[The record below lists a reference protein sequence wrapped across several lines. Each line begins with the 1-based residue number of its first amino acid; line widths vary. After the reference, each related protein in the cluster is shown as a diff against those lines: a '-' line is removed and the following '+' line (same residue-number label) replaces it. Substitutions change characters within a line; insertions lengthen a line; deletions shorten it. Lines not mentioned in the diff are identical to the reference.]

1 MMSLT
6 EKQKI
11 IKVTSGHLGV
21 RLDGIM
27 NAYLCIFLY
36 DFI

>member
-6 EKQKI
+6 QKQKM

-21 RLDGIM
+21 RLGGII
-27 NAYLCIFLY
+27 NTYLCIFLY
-36 DFI
+36 DFA